1 MTKTLLK
8 GIQFLKG
15 DTDRAIAIV
24 WKPVTI
30 NHSISV
36 STWDRRICSYPAR
49 NRNWKVAF
57 SERPALFSS
66 SEAKKFSIGG
76 MYTAKL
82 YPKQREE
89 SKTCSGAKEPGKGH
103 GGGHGGGG
111 ARALPTPPQHFV
123 KDEKCPF
130 YSKECIHI
138 IFEGAISVSKSAPES
153 LCPPSPTY
161 TCFVRHWTCWMTIC
175 IIVICTIRI

>member
-30 NHSISV
+30 NHCISV

-89 SKTCSGAKEPGKGH
+89 SKTCSGAKEPGRGI
-103 GGGHGGGG
+103 GTC
-111 ARALPTPPQHFV
+111 ASPPQHLG

-153 LCPPSPTY
+153 SCPPPPHLNLHLLRTPLD
-161 TCFVRHWTCWMTIC
+161 MLNDNIC
-175 IIVICTIRI
+175 IIVSCTIRI